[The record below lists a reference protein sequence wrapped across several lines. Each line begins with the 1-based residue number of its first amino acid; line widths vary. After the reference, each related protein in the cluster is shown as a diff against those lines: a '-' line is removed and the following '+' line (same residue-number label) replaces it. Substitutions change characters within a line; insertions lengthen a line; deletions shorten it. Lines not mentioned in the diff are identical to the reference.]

1 MILNV
6 WYSIHV
12 PKQARCGRGESDL
25 RERLCKYASTRSAC
39 SHKQD
44 LFHLISYWNHFLQ
57 LQIPFNKPA
66 YFKEIVKYKLKYVM
80 IFTFRKSLYIYKMHS
95 FGVKELLILS
105 IFSLLSHHC
114 QVYSYSYYKE
124 IICFHRTGRF
134 SIVFTQV
141 PTTLNQLN
149 PMHTHSLS
157 SI

>member
-12 PKQARCGRGESDL
+12 TKQARCGRGESDL

-80 IFTFRKSLYIYKMHS
+80 IFTFRKSWYIYIKCIRLELRSYWYSVS
-95 FGVKELLILS
+95 FRSWVITVKFTVTHIIKKLSAFIELEGSALCS
-105 IFSLLSHHC
+105 HKSLLPWISWIQC
-114 QVYSYSYYKE
+114 
-124 IICFHRTGRF
+124 
-134 SIVFTQV
+134 
-141 PTTLNQLN
+141 
-149 PMHTHSLS
+149 TH
-157 SI
+157 IH